1 MRLPNRSIKQIFF
14 FVIAVGIALGLFSYG
29 ILYLMVQRFT
39 LSSPLVL
46 FVAILIG
53 IGLGFC
59 LFVSSRMSLRIALSM
74 LRNRA
79 ILQTRSPIEAF
90 PLNPHD
96 DELTGLTTLFDQVH
110 SYVPDS
116 ELHKSLAQD
125 IATKAI
131 DTTSLFNTVISRLVQ
146 DIPIRS
152 AMLYRYLPDRQ
163 SFLPLSSWG
172 TSFAVPELTAN
183 QKQIKRLVEDQTDL
197 TLYGSEARKLLPIL
211 DSNENSLLCL
221 PILVNQM
228 LTGAVI
234 FVSHEHELF
243 WSPQQRAQAYN
254 LANQLSIV
262 LRFDSFQSQVC
273 QAQKQQEALIEL
285 LPRLLKHV
293 PTEQFLT
300 TLLQSCT
307 NLSHSSHGLLVL
319 SASKEVTRRLAIVDD
334 NIVPMPISH
343 QLLQESLVGSILR
356 TRNPTLIHDVQ
367 NDIRWLKLP
376 GFETVRSVLAL
387 PIFSLEQLAGVVLV
401 ADTKTYHY
409 NDQVLSELT
418 KLTQGLRLQLSMAIS
433 DSAASAQKKR
443 QSSLQALM
451 PHLSPAYVQ
460 AINQHGDS
468 QGSPETIRPQCLPAI
483 VLALG
488 LQNMPEASCALA
500 PDTLFAEVLQPFTHL
515 VAEVGDTYQAYIDR
529 CDQQGAVLVFGYP
542 QTHNLATPQAL
553 EAAYHLQLGLQKL
566 HTDWRARLN
575 TRISFSIGL
584 ATGDIMVGQADTHPY
599 LARSLV
605 LGQAVDQ
612 AQHLQAI
619 GRPSEVICDQAL
631 QRAAEQFNLISRGIA
646 LEALQPFLIG
656 EQQVQA
662 YRFTN
667 AI

>member
-1 MRLPNRSIKQIFF
+1 MRLPNRSIRQIFF

-29 ILYLMVQRFT
+29 VLYLMVRHFT

-53 IGLGFC
+53 IGLGLC
-59 LFVSSRMSLRIALSM
+59 LFLSSRMSLRIALST

-79 ILQTRSPIEAF
+79 IQQTRSTSEAF
-90 PLNPHD
+90 APNPHD
-96 DELTGLTTLFDQVH
+96 DELTGLTALLDQVQ

-131 DTTSLFNTVISRLVQ
+131 DTNSLFNTVISRLVQ

-152 AMLYRYLPDRQ
+152 AMLYRYIPERQ
-163 SFLPLSSWG
+163 AFQPLSSWG
-172 TSFAVPELTAN
+172 TSFSVPELAAN
-183 QKQIKRLVEDQTDL
+183 QKQLKRLVEDQTDL

-221 PILVNQM
+221 PILVNQI
-228 LTGAVI
+228 LTGTVI

-262 LRFDSFQSQVC
+262 LQFDSFQQQVC
-273 QAQKQQEALIEL
+273 QAHKQQEALIEL
-285 LPRLLKHV
+285 LPNLLKHV
-293 PTEQFLT
+293 PTDQFLT
-300 TLLQSCT
+300 SLLQSCT
-307 NLSHSSHGLLVL
+307 HLSHSSHGLLVL
-319 SASKEVTRRLAIVDD
+319 NVSSEVTRRVAIVDD
-334 NIVPMPISH
+334 NVVPMPISH
-343 QLLQESLVGSILR
+343 QLLQESLVGSTLR

-376 GFETVRSVLAL
+376 GFEAVRSVLAL
-387 PIFSLEQLAGVVLV
+387 PLFSLEQLAGVVLV

-418 KLTQGLRLQLSMAIS
+418 KLIQGLRLQLSMAIS
-433 DSAASAQKKR
+433 DSAASAQKK
-443 QSSLQALM
+443 QHSSLQALQ
-451 PHLSPAYVQ
+451 PHLSPSYFQTLA
-460 AINQHGDS
+460 QHGDS
-468 QGSPETIRPQCLPAI
+468 SVSMQPHCLQAI
-483 VLALG
+483 VLTVG
-488 LQNMPEASCALA
+488 LQNVAEASCSLT
-500 PDTLFAEVLQPFTHL
+500 PDRLFAEVLQPFTHL
-515 VAEVGDTYQAYIDR
+515 VAEVADSYQAYIDR
-529 CDQQGAVLVFGYP
+529 CDQQGALLVFGYP
-542 QTHNLATPQAL
+542 QTHGLSMPQAL

-566 HTDWRARLN
+566 HTDWRARLDA
-575 TRISFSIGL
+575 RISFTIGL
-584 ATGDIMVGQADTHPY
+584 ATGAIMVGQADTHPF
-599 LARSLV
+599 LARNLV

-612 AQHLQAI
+612 AHHLQAI

-656 EQQVQA
+656 EQEVQA